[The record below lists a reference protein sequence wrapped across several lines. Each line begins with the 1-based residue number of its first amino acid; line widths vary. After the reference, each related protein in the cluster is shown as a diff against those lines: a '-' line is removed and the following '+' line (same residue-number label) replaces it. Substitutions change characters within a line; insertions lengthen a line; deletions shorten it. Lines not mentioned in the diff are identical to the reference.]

1 MQNIKIA
8 LWRIASGLGFIGLN
22 YFIAQQFTRTD
33 FFSEVCGCGAAAT
46 RQATTFW
53 PLLFLMLLGWGLLAF
68 SLLGF
73 KDAWAELKTRSVTA
87 VLWWGLASAWL
98 LMCAY
103 VFMHNLSMV
112 VVTHSFTRAGIFLAV
127 VASGVGTIALLIYLW
142 SYSSRQRRKALL
154 ADLANIDEVHQQ
166 EIIQLIDQHARQQA
180 FQLFYRPTLGLN
192 AAAVAHEGGNPL
204 ARRDEIWPLNR
215 DGTPAIFLL
224 QLPLHAPRL
233 GAAWQ
238 GRVLCVYLRDWGI
251 LLRSYAANELSELV
265 SMSNPAADEH
275 LDFHA
280 LQAIAIPLVEPASEE
295 DDDEGLDAKQLL
307 AQRPVLQAKL
317 AALSSQPVALL
328 SIILSTATYARTS
341 ENWSTLEADIL
352 VGGVPHFIQNAH
364 DPVCEIC
371 REPMRFLLQFEDMTN
386 DLLLGD
392 AGVGYVYG
400 CDAHPEHCQG
410 FIDCC

>member
-8 LWRIASGLGFIGLN
+8 WWRIASGLGFIGLN

-68 SLLGF
+68 SLLGRALAF
-73 KDAWAELKTRSVTA
+73 NDAWAEFKTRSVTA
-87 VLWWGLASAWL
+87 VLWWGWASAWL

-103 VFMHNLSMV
+103 VFMHNLSMA

-127 VASGVGTIALLIYLW
+127 VAGVVGTIALLIYLW
-142 SYSSRQRRKALL
+142 SYPSRKRRKALL
-154 ADLANIDEVHQQ
+154 ADLANIDEAQQQ

-180 FQLFYRPTLGLN
+180 FQLFYRPKLGLD

-238 GRVLCVYLRDWGI
+238 GRVLCVYLRDWEI
-251 LLRSYAANELSELV
+251 LVRSYAANELSELV
-265 SMSNPAADEH
+265 SMSTRRRRG
-275 LDFHA
+275 
-280 LQAIAIPLVEPASEE
+280 S
-295 DDDEGLDAKQLL
+295 
-307 AQRPVLQAKL
+307 
-317 AALSSQPVALL
+317 
-328 SIILSTATYARTS
+328 
-341 ENWSTLEADIL
+341 
-352 VGGVPHFIQNAH
+352 
-364 DPVCEIC
+364 
-371 REPMRFLLQFEDMTN
+371 
-386 DLLLGD
+386 
-392 AGVGYVYG
+392 
-400 CDAHPEHCQG
+400 
-410 FIDCC
+410 